1 MKYTDK
7 AFPSIAQVEGS
18 LKTKHTGMDIRTYAA
33 IEAMKGLLAN
43 PELGERESENSIA
56 CMAISQAEALLDC
69 LN

>member
-7 AFPSIAQVEGS
+7 AFPSITQVDGN
-18 LKTKHTGMDIRTYAA
+18 LKIKHPGMDIRTYAA

-43 PELGERESENSIA
+43 PVLGEREPENSIA
-56 CMAISQAEALLDC
+56 CLAISQAEALLDH